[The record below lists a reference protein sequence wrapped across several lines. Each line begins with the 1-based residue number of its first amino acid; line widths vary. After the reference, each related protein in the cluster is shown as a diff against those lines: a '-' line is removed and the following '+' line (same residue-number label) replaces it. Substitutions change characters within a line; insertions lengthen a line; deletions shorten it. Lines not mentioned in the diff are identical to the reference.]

1 MGLLDDLQA
10 RADKLRLN
18 EQQRHQNL
26 QLEKDFY
33 EAELKPAMLMAYEY
47 LSKLIENL
55 NLVKPKITAHYPL
68 NPENKAGIILN
79 QTDYEFIFDHGEKP
93 HQLDIRCVC
102 TLDRP
107 VEFFLPSKTAVLN
120 HSELLDDYRFFYHR
134 RDRRDQ
140 TYDVSGATF
149 ILEGPMPVHI
159 RIEANPVDRCIYV
172 HLRNLEPQ
180 PYKRYKFSAEKFDA
194 DLLERIAKVLV
205 REESML
211 VEVEVSE
218 DFRSELRRRLE
229 IENRRKEEE
238 LAKAYA
244 EMEAEEQAE
253 LEAKPSFRAKK
264 ALLEKGR
271 ELETKLRGGLSDVYA
286 WLQNHRNRKPPR

>member
-1 MGLLDDLQA
+1 MSLLDELQV
-10 RADKLRLN
+10 RADKLRLD
-18 EQQRHQNL
+18 EQERHKNL
-26 QLEKDFY
+26 QLEQDFY
-33 EAELKPAMLMAYEY
+33 DAELKPVMLVAYQY

-55 NLVKPKITAHYPL
+55 TLVKPKITASYPL
-68 NPENKAGIILN
+68 NPEDKSGITLN
-79 QTDYEFIFDHGEKP
+79 QTDYEFIFDHGERP

-107 VEFFLPSKTAVLN
+107 VEFFLPSKTAVLK

-140 TYDVSGATF
+140 THDVSGATF

-159 RIEANPVDRCIYV
+159 RIEASPADQCIYV

-180 PYKRYKFSAEKFDA
+180 PYKRYKFSADKIDSA
-194 DLLERIAKVLV
+194 LLERIAKVLV

-229 IENRRKEEE
+229 IENRRREEE
-238 LAKAYA
+238 LAKAFA
-244 EMEAEEQAE
+244 EMEAEKRAE
-253 LEAKPSFRAKK
+253 LEAKPSYRAKK
-264 ALLEKGR
+264 ALQEKGR
-271 ELETKLRGGLSDVYA
+271 EIETKLRGGLSDLYA
-286 WLQNHRNRKPPR
+286 WVQNHMNRKPPR